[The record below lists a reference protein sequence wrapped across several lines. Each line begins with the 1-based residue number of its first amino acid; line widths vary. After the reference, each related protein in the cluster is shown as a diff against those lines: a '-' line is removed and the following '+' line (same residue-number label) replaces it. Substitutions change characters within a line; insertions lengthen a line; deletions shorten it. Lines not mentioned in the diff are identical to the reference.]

1 MKNKIVFI
9 IFIAF
14 CLNFTFYS
22 TVLGQSTLIHEPAA
36 EYCTILGYDY
46 KVVTDSTGAE
56 YGICVL
62 PDSSVFNAWS
72 FYRGEVK
79 PEYSYCARKGLTIA
93 SITDSSDGFYSK
105 CAFCIS
111 NNGRAKITVRDLL
124 IQDGIITDVS
134 ESNTDDNIDNVNT
147 DSFFVSNR
155 ALTSFPSSFDW
166 KSYNGHSYIG
176 PIRDQGNNCG
186 SCYAFATVASA
197 EGIFNYDWG
206 LYDGNRIE
214 LSESFIMWCLG
225 SLNEYHSY
233 FGGCDGAT
241 YHRKDVEALTRQGVC
256 LRSLFPYQT
265 SQPDSCYHWN
275 DTKVKFSGW
284 YRIHCNDIVSMK
296 DAIMKYGIIRASVYT
311 DRRFRNYS
319 HGVYKNNDTV
329 CNGNPCEHS
338 LVNHAVAIVGWG
350 TDEDDGE
357 YWIIRNS
364 WGTGW
369 GEDGYMKISMRSA
382 KIACNVAVLIP
393 EPATYISDYATH
405 SSTIFS
411 GHNAKTI
418 GTTEITLSPGFE
430 AEYGSEYVAEIQ
442 PAQIMPPTVIDFSDL
457 DHISQYNTKSMLS
470 QGSIPLL
477 DNISLYPNPVHS
489 SIYLNGIPDKASIK
503 VSVFNTSGVL
513 VLSKECK
520 APNNQID
527 FETLPEGTYVVSVNV
542 KGQTF
547 VKKIIKK

>member
-1 MKNKIVFI
+1 MKTKKLFVV
-9 IFIAF
+9 IAA
-14 CLNFTFYS
+14 LLFYS
-22 TVLGQSTLIHEPAA
+22 TVLGQSTLIHDPAA

-46 KVVTDSTGAE
+46 NVVTDSTGAE

-62 PDSSVFNAWS
+62 PDSSVVDAWS

-79 PEYSYCARKGLTIA
+79 PEYSYCVRKGLSLV
-93 SITDSSDGFYSK
+93 SITDSSNGFSSK

-111 NNGRAKITVRDLL
+111 NNGRNKIAVRNLM
-124 IQDGIITDVS
+124 IQEGVITDVY
-134 ESNTDDNIDNVNT
+134 ESSTDNTDYVNT

-155 ALTSFPSSFDW
+155 TLTSFPPGFDW
-166 KSYNGHSYIG
+166 RSYNGHSYIG
-176 PIRDQGNNCG
+176 PIRAQGDCG

-197 EGIFNYDWG
+197 EGTFNFDWG

-214 LSESFIMWCLG
+214 LSESFIMWCLA
-225 SLNEYHSY
+225 SLDEYHSY
-233 FGGCDGAT
+233 FGGCDGAS
-241 YHRKDVEALTRQGVC
+241 YHRKDVEALTKQGVC

-319 HGVYKNNDTV
+319 HGVYKNNDTE

-405 SSTIFS
+405 SSTIIS

-418 GTTEITLSPGFE
+418 GTAEIMLYPGFE

-442 PAQIMPPTVIDFSDL
+442 PAQIMDPTVIDFSEL
-457 DHISQYNTKSMLS
+457 DQISQYNTKSLLS
-470 QGSIPLL
+470 QGNIPLI
-477 DNISLYPNPVHS
+477 DDISLYPNPVHS
-489 SIYLNGIPDKASIK
+489 GIYINGIPDKATIT

-513 VLSKECK
+513 VLSKECVDTS
-520 APNNQID
+520 NQID
-527 FETLPEGTYVVSVNV
+527 FETLPKGTYVVCV
-542 KGQTF
+542 KAKGLTF
-547 VKKIIKK
+547 VKKVIKK